1 MEVNN
6 FDYNKYYK
14 KISHIYN
21 DIRLD
26 APNDFQL
33 TIDIILEYTQ
43 QNKKRLLDIGCG
55 TGKYGQALIQK
66 GFDVVGI
73 DKSPSQISEAKKVI
87 NAQEGNAIDLPYKS
101 ESFDVCIMIMM
112 IHHMNQKERTL
123 AFDEIYRVLKKDGVL
138 IIKTASHED
147 LKHRISSRFFPEA
160 LKIDLKRYPEIET
173 IQDELSKFKN
183 YRVKH
188 TISTSIFDKS
198 EMIQKL
204 SMRRTSNLGM
214 ISENSLKEGIH
225 RFKETY
231 LTQETIEKENYNT
244 FIIVQK

>member
-26 APNDFQL
+26 APNDFQM

-43 QNKKRLLDIGCG
+43 QNKKKLLDIGCG

-66 GFDVVGI
+66 GFDVIGI

-112 IHHMNQKERTL
+112 IHHMNQKERAL

-183 YRVKH
+183 CRVKH

>member
-26 APNDFQL
+26 APNDFQM

-43 QNKKRLLDIGCG
+43 QNKKKLLDIGCG
-55 TGKYGQALIQK
+55 TGKYGQALIHK

-112 IHHMNQKERTL
+112 IHHMNQKERAL

-160 LKIDLKRYPEIET
+160 LKIDLKRYPKIET
-173 IQDELSKFKN
+173 IQDELNKFKN
-183 YRVKH
+183 CRVKH